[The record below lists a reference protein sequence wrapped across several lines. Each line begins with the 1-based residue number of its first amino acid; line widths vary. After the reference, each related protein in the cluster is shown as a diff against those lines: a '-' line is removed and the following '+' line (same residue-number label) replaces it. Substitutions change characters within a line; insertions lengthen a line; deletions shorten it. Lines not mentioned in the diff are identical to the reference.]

1 MDTLSKKILKY
12 VDPDLKIRIIKSYFY
27 NEIETAA
34 ELAGLEQSDVMVMV
48 RAFNDW
54 RKGKKITEDIWESY
68 YEYNCQPG
76 PEKYIWFDESDED
89 GYMRFNA
96 QTWPDTDSNIE
107 AVVVSAVESVLNR
120 YFSKAR

>member
-76 PEKYIWFDESDED
+76 PEMYIWFDESDED
-89 GYMRFNA
+89 GYMPFNA